1 MTGIETALIVEV
13 PAAEP
18 VVGRHRLELDANARL
33 GIPAHVTI
41 LAPFMPRSAIGAE
54 ELARLQ
60 RVFASGEA
68 FEFSLDRV
76 RWFGTAVLWLGP
88 EDPTP
93 FANLTSAVFAEFPN
107 FPPFEGQFDE
117 VVPHLTVGFD
127 CPVSAMRRAEQQI
140 LQDLPVLGRAA
151 AVTLIGEMP
160 PNGRWGA
167 LASFPLGFS
176 SRPPAASRARSP
188 RTPPP

>member
-1 MTGIETALIVEV
+1 MAGVETALIVEV

-54 ELARLQ
+54 ERARLE
-60 RVFASGEA
+60 RVFASVEP
-68 FEFSLDRV
+68 FDFRLDRV

-93 FANLTSAVFAEFPN
+93 FANLTSAVFAEFPD
-107 FPPFEGQFDE
+107 FPPFDGQFDE
-117 VVPHLTVGFD
+117 VVPHLTVGID
-127 CPVSAMRRAEQQI
+127 CPATAMRRAEQQM
-140 LQDLPVLGRAA
+140 LQNLPVLDRAA
-151 AVTLIGEMP
+151 SVTLIGELSP
-160 PNGRWGA
+160 KGRWGT
-167 LASFPLGFS
+167 LASFPLGS
-176 SRPPAASRARSP
+176 AAAEALPSP
-188 RTPPP
+188 EAS